1 MDAAAF
7 GFSAANHTMD
17 EEPFVDSVGF
27 PDATLFDYLNPVKWS
42 TNRAG

>member
-7 GFSAANHTMD
+7 GFPATKHTVDD
-17 EEPFVDSVGF
+17 ETFVDSAGF
-27 PDATLFDYLNPVKWS
+27 PDATLFDCLNPVKWS